1 MFTLTWKCLQTN
13 KNYKVLQ
20 TTAKNR
26 SLHSIWSAVSLPLT
40 TGSSELLGNLP
51 HKLGWS
57 FNRAI
62 YDQQSMINERM
73 A

>member
-20 TTAKNR
+20 TTAWKEKTGAPEPPLCLVSGIATADHKEQGLGGNSPLQTEYLAGR
-26 SLHSIWSAVSLPLT
+26 S
-40 TGSSELLGNLP
+40 
-51 HKLGWS
+51 K

-62 YDQQSMINERM
+62 
-73 A
+73 